1 MNVLKKIFLNL
12 ILIVLISFTLTS
24 CTGQS
29 LPPTTI
35 EEIYLGVPVVKQPVD
50 KLWCLPATTKSVLN
64 YYGMEITQ
72 EEIADYVIAED
83 GLGYASR
90 LEENADKLG
99 IEASANKKKTLEE
112 IKNEITKGNPVIV
125 ILDYSLENKANH
137 FYVIDGFNEEKMR
150 LMCPSRG
157 FVYWSYDYLKQL
169 NDNLWIGE
177 VGEISNLYNTTLVWP
192 KDKSIKDSNF
202 YREKAIQIVSEQ
214 TDLFDKF

>member
-1 MNVLKKIFLNL
+1 
-12 ILIVLISFTLTS
+12 
-24 CTGQS
+24 
-29 LPPTTI
+29 
-35 EEIYLGVPVVKQPVD
+35 
-50 KLWCLPATTKSVLN
+50 
-64 YYGMEITQ
+64 
-72 EEIADYVIAED
+72 
-83 GLGYASR
+83 
-90 LEENADKLG
+90 
-99 IEASANKKKTLEE
+99 
-112 IKNEITKGNPVIV
+112 
-125 ILDYSLENKANH
+125 LDYSLENKANH